1 MKTMTAYD
9 GFGNKYICDGI
20 YVSYAL
26 LTEISRKAK
35 TAYKSAIF
43 PQGRFFARICA
54 GCRYAARNKKRDPG
68 GRGRIN
74 AISA

>member
-1 MKTMTAYD
+1 MTAYD

-35 TAYKSAIF
+35 TAYKSALF
-43 PQGRFFARICA
+43 TQ
-54 GCRYAARNKKRDPG
+54 
-68 GRGRIN
+68 
-74 AISA
+74 